1 MSTAGKNNRFALWKN
16 GAFAEFHPELVE
28 GLSVAAESAAK
39 SVPQRHALSARIGAA
54 RPARGRAHD
63 AVQAARLRPD
73 ANAVAHALE
82 LGREALELRALL
94 DFRRTVTAAR
104 ARRGYGLLDVHAP
117 IEHVHDRQR
126 DVVDDRMAAGRADHH
141 EELSLFVE
149 HHRRSHRAARA
160 LFRFAS
166 VGDGLAVFL
175 RRPG

>member
-1 MSTAGKNNRFALWKN
+1 MALRAMSGLPDTNFFGETNPRVVARELNRFEAD
-16 GAFAEFHPELVE
+16 
-28 GLSVAAESAAK
+28 SSI
-39 SVPQRHALSARIGAA
+39 PQRHALSPRIGAA

-104 ARRGYGLLDVHAP
+104 ARSGYGLLDVHAP

-141 EELSLFVE
+141 EELSLCF
-149 HHRRSHRAARA
+149 
-160 LFRFAS
+160 
-166 VGDGLAVFL
+166 
-175 RRPG
+175 